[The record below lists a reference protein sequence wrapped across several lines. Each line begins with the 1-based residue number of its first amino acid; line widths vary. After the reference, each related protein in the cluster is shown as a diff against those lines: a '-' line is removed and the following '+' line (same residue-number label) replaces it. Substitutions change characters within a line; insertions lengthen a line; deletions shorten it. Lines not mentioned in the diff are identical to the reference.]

1 MTLITFNLDF
11 FHIPWISYKLRLS
24 SNIFVGNHQFN
35 VILLY
40 FRQFSWQSLVPCH
53 HLHYHFKYVDHFWDF
68 FVIINFLA
76 LNIYIALMFMTFFA
90 NLILVY
96 SYKSLSL
103 KHVQGSRVVMSQFLL
118 VPLNHLGRFSTLG
131 IVTSVNPAHAA
142 MRMVSSSYRKLLS
155 SYVDHQTSYICFRDS
170 PLSWWPMVS
179 CWSLRC

>member
-1 MTLITFNLDF
+1 MRF
-11 FHIPWISYKLRLS
+11 FCDHKLL
-24 SNIFVGNHQFN
+24 G
-35 VILLY
+35 
-40 FRQFSWQSLVPCH
+40 
-53 HLHYHFKYVDHFWDF
+53 FKYLYCIDVYD
-68 FVIINFLA
+68 
-76 LNIYIALMFMTFFA
+76 FFA

-179 CWSLRC
+179 C